1 MPTSF
6 GSQHQ
11 GLPAQKVQQATGLG
25 SQGDREDGRARA
37 RQQEAVDRR
46 FNRRRYDTARTVEA
60 LSACLRDE
68 VDLDVLGAQLLA
80 VVHQT
85 MQPTTASSLWLRQSP
100 KAR

>member
-1 MPTSF
+1 MAANTDGVPT
-6 GSQHQ
+6 
-11 GLPAQKVQQATGLG
+11 QKIQQATVLAHKATG
-25 SQGDREDGRARA
+25 EDGRACA
-37 RQQEAVDRR
+37 RQQAVDRR

-60 LSACLRDE
+60 FSACLRDE

>member
-11 GLPAQKVQQATGLG
+11 DVPAQKVQQATAGG

-37 RQQEAVDRR
+37 RQQAVDRR

-60 LSACLRDE
+60 FSACLRDE

-80 VVHQT
+80 VVDQT
-85 MQPTTASSLWLRQSP
+85 RQPTTASLWLRQSP
-100 KAR
+100 TAR

>member
-6 GSQHQ
+6 GSQHH
-11 GLPAQKVQQATGLG
+11 GVPAQKVRQATGGG
-25 SQGDREDGRARA
+25 SQGDREDGRACA
-37 RQQEAVDRR
+37 RQQAVDRR

-60 LSACLRDE
+60 FSARLHDE

-80 VVHQT
+80 VVDQT
-85 MQPTTASSLWLRQSP
+85 RQPTTAWSLWLRQLP